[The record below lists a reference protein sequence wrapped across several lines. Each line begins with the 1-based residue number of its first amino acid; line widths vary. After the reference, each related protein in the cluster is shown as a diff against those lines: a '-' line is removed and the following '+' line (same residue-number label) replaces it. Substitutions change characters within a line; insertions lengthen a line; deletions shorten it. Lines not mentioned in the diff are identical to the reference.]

1 MKTLKIFAA
10 GLIAALAVSCGT
22 SKTPSVEAPLPSK
35 GEVDSVS
42 YYIGVNFGSML
53 KGYGWAEKLSDIN
66 MAELKRGM
74 KDFLEANGTPDPND
88 SAFTAQFRYDLQDM
102 NTSIQGYM
110 TKLQNYKAEV
120 KKAEEVAW
128 FEENAKKEGVQQTE
142 SGLQYIIQVEGE
154 GEKVTDQD
162 TVVVNY
168 KGTLL
173 DGTVFDE
180 NDSTTFAANRVITGW
195 TEGLGLLG
203 KGGKATL
210 YIPYELAYGERGTYG
225 IEPFSTLIFDVE
237 VLDVKKYVAPVTE

>member
-10 GLIAALAVSCGT
+10 GLFAAFAVSCGT
-22 SKTPSVEAPLPSK
+22 SSTPSVEAPLPSK
-35 GEVDSVS
+35 AEVDSVS

-53 KGYGWAEKLSDIN
+53 KGYGWAEKLSDID

-74 KDFLEANGTPDPND
+74 KDFLEAKGQPDPND
-88 SAFTAQFRYDLQDM
+88 SAFTAQFKYDLKDM

-110 TKLQNYKAEV
+110 TKLQNYKSEV
-120 KKAEEVAW
+120 KKAEEKVW

-142 SGLQYIIQVEGE
+142 SGLQYIIQAEGE

-180 NDSTTFAANRVITGW
+180 NDSTTFAANRVIKGW

-210 YIPYELAYGERGTYG
+210 YIPYELGYGERGTYG

>member
-1 MKTLKIFAA
+1 MKTLKFIAA
-10 GLIAALAVSCGT
+10 GLIAALAISCGT
-22 SKTPSVEAPLPSK
+22 STPKVEAPLPSK

-74 KDFLEANGTPDPND
+74 KDFLAAKGTPDPND
-88 SAFTAQFRYDLQDM
+88 SAFVAQFKYNLNDM

-110 TKLQNYKAEV
+110 TKRQNYKSEV
-120 KKAEEVAW
+120 KKAEEKAW
-128 FEENAKKEGVQQTE
+128 FEENAKNEGVQATE
-142 SGLQYIIQVEGE
+142 SGLQYIIHIEGE
-154 GEKVTDQD
+154 GEKVTEKD

-173 DGTVFDE
+173 DGKVFDE
-180 NDSTTFAANRVITGW
+180 NDSTTFAANRVIKGW

-210 YIPYELAYGERGTYG
+210 YIPFELAYGERGTYG
-225 IEPFSTLIFDVE
+225 IEPYSTLIFEVE
-237 VLDVKKYVAPVTE
+237 ILDVKKYVAPEVK